1 MKDKLQIS
9 VDDLPAAP
17 RFAVGNDLVFV
28 PDFKLSLTDVFKQK
42 VYTAEEIAY
51 CDSFADSLLRYAS
64 TWAAKE
70 AIYKAFKQLSNATL
84 AWKNICITREK
95 AAGKPLVILASEQ
108 QQPHISLSISHDG
121 DYVWAI
127 AFIEIK
133 KD

>member
-9 VDDLPAAP
+9 VDNIPAAS

-28 PDFKLSLTDVFKQK
+28 PDFKLSLTDLFKQK

-51 CDSFADSLLRYAS
+51 CESFSDSLLRYAS

-70 AIYKAFKQLSNATL
+70 AVYKAFKQVSSATL
-84 AWKNICITREK
+84 AWKNICITRKK
-95 AAGKPLVILASEQ
+95 AAGKPVVTLALQQ
-108 QQPHISLSISHDG
+108 QQPNISLSISHDG

-127 AFIEIK
+127 AFIETTK
-133 KD
+133 F